1 MTLYGLVMLEKIDF
15 KKQQLDKKRPLPPN
29 LVENLD
35 KWFSLELTYTS
46 NALEG
51 NTLTRQETA
60 VVLEKGIT
68 IGKKTLREH
77 LEVIN
82 HEKAINFIG
91 ALVHD
96 KCISESQL
104 LDLHALVLNGIDNP
118 NAGRYRD
125 VPVRISGSATIL
137 PAPRKV
143 PKLMEDFF
151 KDVVNGDKHP
161 VTRAALTHYE
171 LVTIHPFIDGN
182 GRSARLLMN
191 LVLMQHGYPPAIIRT
206 QDRLR
211 YLQLLEQAQTQDLT
225 EPFLQFIYSSVSRS
239 LDIYLKALE
248 GHTVG
253 MLFSKKPKNH
263 FRIGEVAK
271 QANESVPTIRFW
283 TQQGILIPIGS
294 TNAGYAIY
302 DESAIELARKIRLL
316 QETTKMSLN
325 EVKAYLLKGES

>member
-1 MTLYGLVMLEKIDF
+1 MLEVIDF

-68 IGKKTLREH
+68 IGRKTLREH

-82 HEKAINFIG
+82 HEQALSFIQS
-91 ALVHD
+91 LVHN
-96 KCISESQL
+96 KNVSESQL
-104 LDLHALVLNGIDNP
+104 LHIHALILNGIDNP

-143 PKLMEDFF
+143 PKLMESFF
-151 KDVVNGDKHP
+151 SELANSNKHP
-161 VTRAALTHYE
+161 ATKAALAHYE

-191 LVLMQHGYPPAIIRT
+191 LILMQHGYPPAIIRT

-211 YLQLLEQAQTQDLT
+211 YLQLLEQAQTQDLI
-225 EPFLQFIYSSVSRS
+225 EPFLQFIYNNVSKS

-248 GHTVG
+248 EQTVG
-253 MLFSKKPKNH
+253 MVFQKKPKKY
-263 FRIGEVAK
+263 FQIGEVAK

-283 TQQGILIPIGS
+283 TQQGLLSPVGS

-302 DESAIELARKIRLL
+302 DENAITLAKKIRLL
-316 QETTKMSLN
+316 QETKKMHLS
-325 EVKAYLLKGES
+325 EIKAYLLKEEEV